1 MSTQHINLDI
11 TKSIF
16 PGQIIRM
23 GQGDSS
29 GTTIVASIYD
39 GGMPLQL
46 DGKSAVFMMRQ
57 PDNEHYVRDINCS
70 VSGNTVTYVVNEEN
84 VASVRGYTDEA
95 YFDIIDGQT
104 IYSTTRFRVK
114 IERAAHDGAIP
125 AEDWDNAVDALIEHG
140 NEQLERFTE
149 AEEDRESAESTRQA
163 NESARQTQES
173 LRASAERSRANAET
187 GRVNAEDAR
196 VAAEAAR
203 VTAEQGRVT
212 AENGRVTADQQRT
225 TNQEANNTAQSA
237 NNTAQTA
244 NDTAQSNNDSAQVTN
259 DANQAQNNLDQQRN
273 NEAAASGYTRY
284 LVSGEYDPTTG
295 QPTISAATEM
305 RMVITPNPDQSD
317 PNNRMLEWARRSDD
331 GGTTWTWELVG
342 GTGWK
347 PTPATTAQANAMWDG
362 EQTVTSSDNPDV
374 SWMSY
379 YATKIREWVTNK
391 FVGINTVARVAQ
403 VVSSGEI
410 QATVSSVVHR
420 LSEKLNASD
429 YHRAMTWGEVGDKF
443 TWGVLGTPSQVTGTT
458 YTTNLNLEKPGYDS
472 TVDVSTLNDNYDII
486 DEEVSENSTAIA
498 EVADMVGNVDVDTD
512 GDLATQVS
520 NLQDSVN
527 NTYSGRNLATVL
539 ADEAED
545 AGGIYAALHARV
557 AAANYDGLRIGDWM
571 DVPLTARSGT
581 ITQST
586 VRYVIAAFDH
596 YYDCSDQ
603 PIGHHIVFVPYAP
616 VDMTGSSYAT
626 NTSYIMWN
634 TTATN
639 QGTSAENNP
648 YLVSNLHKWEL
659 NEFLGKLPSTLQG
672 YLLDHRSLCESRY
685 SASASLNAS
694 TGWGWKSLGK
704 IWSPSEMEVYGCCA
718 WGTPGY
724 SQGMDSQF
732 PLFRETRDRIMG
744 GRVHWWLR
752 VVSGSSASNV
762 CHVGHTGTAHDNSA
776 TNTRVRPRPCF
787 LLG

>member
-1 MSTQHINLDI
+1 MNIQNISLELSKLPI
-11 TKSIF
+11 
-16 PGQIIRM
+16 PGQIVRL
-23 GQGDSS
+23 GQGDEQ
-29 GTTIVASIYD
+29 GTTIRATVYDMRMVPDLTGSTASF
-39 GGMPLQL
+39 
-46 DGKSAVFMMRQ
+46 VMRT
-57 PDNEHYVRDINCS
+57 PDKEHYVRDVNCT
-70 VSGNTVTYVVNEEN
+70 VDGNVVTYVVDEVHCCNI
-84 VASVRGYTDEA
+84 AGYTDDA
-95 YFDIIDGQT
+95 YFEIT
-104 IYSTTRFRVK
+104 INGDKYSTSRFRVK
-114 IERAAHDGAIP
+114 IEHSAYEGAIP
-125 AEDWDNAVDALIEHG
+125 AEDWDNVVDALIERG
-140 NEQLERFTE
+140 NAQLEEYSE
-149 AEEDRESAESTRQA
+149 AEEEREAAESIRQSNESTRQ
-163 NESARQTQES
+163 SQEA
-173 LRASAERSRANAET
+173 LRASAERIRASAET
-187 GRVNAEDAR
+187 SRSNAEDAR

-347 PTPATTAQANAMWDG
+347 PTPATTAQANAMWDD

-410 QATVSSVVHR
+410 QATVSNVVHR

-486 DEEVSENSTAIA
+486 DEEVSDNSTAIA
-498 EVADMVGNVDVDTD
+498 KVVDMVGNVDVDTD

-520 NLQDSVN
+520 NLQDSVGSAY
-527 NTYSGRNLATVL
+527 TDYSGTTSYTGNMAIPLSKSKRIY
-539 ADEAED
+539 
-545 AGGIYAALHARV
+545 GIYSVTSDYAICLLWSSNERNDWVVYVIDRTTNQAM
-557 AAANYDGLRIGDWM
+557 AN
-571 DVPLTARSGT
+571 
-581 ITQST
+581 TQLT
-586 VRYVIAAFDH
+586 VR
-596 YYDCSDQ
+596 
-603 PIGHHIVFVPYAP
+603 
-616 VDMTGSSYAT
+616 
-626 NTSYIMWN
+626 
-634 TTATN
+634 
-639 QGTSAENNP
+639 
-648 YLVSNLHKWEL
+648 
-659 NEFLGKLPSTLQG
+659 
-672 YLLDHRSLCESRY
+672 
-685 SASASLNAS
+685 
-694 TGWGWKSLGK
+694 
-704 IWSPSEMEVYGCCA
+704 VY
-718 WGTPGY
+718 
-724 SQGMDSQF
+724 
-732 PLFRETRDRIMG
+732 
-744 GRVHWWLR
+744 H
-752 VVSGSSASNV
+752 N
-762 CHVGHTGTAHDNSA
+762 
-776 TNTRVRPRPCF
+776 
-787 LLG
+787 